1 MKEHKIDDLKVTI
14 IIHKPHLIGVP
25 EIDLHKNENNTDL
38 TSTNNFST
46 DQLHEKLWIQG
57 YRILLPKSWEI
68 SGYAR
73 ILVYAKDDLK
83 IKHLEPQD
91 QHYDHVQN
99 ITLEVGFGRSKT
111 HICNFYYREWTS
123 GKNGRK
129 DLSNQLEDIDHL
141 LDIWRNSIK
150 DDKDFVALGDMN
162 VCSKRWDDSTYQ
174 CKDIANKIEDFMNEE
189 NCSQLIHD
197 YTRLR
202 SVNGSMQRSCI
213 DHVTVNCVGKMSAP
227 VILGV
232 GKSDHLGV
240 IITKTSKEVRT
251 YARTTRKRVYK
262 NFKKEDFLH
271 DIEEAKKAGK
281 FNAIFT
287 TDSPDDAF
295 DTFSN
300 SFCEVLDR
308 HAPIKVIQN
317 RNEYVPYISPHLKQ
331 LMAER
336 DKSKEVAAKSGNV
349 EDHDIYKNKRNKVS
363 TLLKQAEKNH
373 YNDKFNDDNLSTKNL
388 WKTAYEVL
396 GKCRSSFPS
405 QILHGG
411 KLVSNPKEI
420 ATEVNNYFVNKIK

>member
-1 MKEHKIDDLKVTI
+1 M
-14 IIHKPHLIGVP
+14 
-25 EIDLHKNENNTDL
+25 
-38 TSTNNFST
+38 
-46 DQLHEKLWIQG
+46 
-57 YRILLPKSWEI
+57 
-68 SGYAR
+68 
-73 ILVYAKDDLK
+73 
-83 IKHLEPQD
+83 
-91 QHYDHVQN
+91 
-99 ITLEVGFGRSKT
+99 GRSKT

-129 DLSNQLEDIDHL
+129 DLSNQLEDIDLL

-174 CKDIANKIEDFMNEE
+174 CKDIANKIEDFMHEE

-271 DIEEAKKAGK
+271 DIEEAKRAGK

-287 TDSPDDAF
+287 TDSPDEAF

-300 SFCEVLDR
+300 SSCEVLDR
-308 HAPIKVIQN
+308 
-317 RNEYVPYISPHLKQ
+317 S
-331 LMAER
+331 
-336 DKSKEVAAKSGNV
+336 
-349 EDHDIYKNKRNKVS
+349 
-363 TLLKQAEKNH
+363 
-373 YNDKFNDDNLSTKNL
+373 DD
-388 WKTAYEVL
+388 
-396 GKCRSSFPS
+396 
-405 QILHGG
+405 
-411 KLVSNPKEI
+411 
-420 ATEVNNYFVNKIK
+420 